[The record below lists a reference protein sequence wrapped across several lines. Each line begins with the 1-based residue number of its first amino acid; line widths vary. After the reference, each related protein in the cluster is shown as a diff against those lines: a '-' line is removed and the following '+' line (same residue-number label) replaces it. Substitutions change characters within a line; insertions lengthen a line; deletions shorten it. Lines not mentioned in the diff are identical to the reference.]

1 MLPRT
6 IAANEPEGQA
16 PDDVAGQRHVLP
28 TAPYGSGASRRL
40 GAATTKIDVI
50 VPVRNE
56 AANIAKFIAAVES
69 LPLPADVRVG
79 VVFIEDGST
88 DDTVAVL
95 RKLSKENP
103 RARYFS
109 MANGFG
115 EGPAIT
121 FGVRCSRADAMI
133 MMAVES
139 HPPQLI
145 PLMVE
150 AFREGAQV
158 VQCVRDSFADR
169 QRYRDVATA
178 LFVPFIR
185 FLTGFDYG
193 QQNVYY
199 RLMSRAF
206 ANQVLASPRYQRF
219 LRFPLPDEASGAL
232 RIIHAHMAERESGKS
247 QYSLGRLMGLALDGI
262 LACISAPRMV
272 VLNVVLLVIAAALF
286 WLNLSPLA
294 SLFVAGPLFL
304 CYRYF
309 WLRTVDHMQKLVI
322 RECSNDT
329 GRGSA
334 S

>member
-1 MLPRT
+1 MPFWTRSAWEPNHRV
-6 IAANEPEGQA
+6 AAAQ
-16 PDDVAGQRHVLP
+16 
-28 TAPYGSGASRRL
+28 GSH
-40 GAATTKIDVI
+40 AAVTQVDVI

-56 AANIAKFIAAVES
+56 AASVPKFLAAVES
-69 LPLPADVRVG
+69 LALPAEVELK

-88 DDTVAVL
+88 DNTVAML
-95 RKLSKENP
+95 RNLARENP
-103 RARYFS
+103 RIQYFS

-115 EGPAIT
+115 EGPAIM
-121 FGVRCSRADAMI
+121 FGLRRSRADAII

-139 HPPQLI
+139 HPPELI
-145 PLMVE
+145 PLMIQ
-150 AFREGAQV
+150 AFREGAEV
-158 VQCVRDSFADR
+158 VQCVRDSFAGR

-232 RIIHAHMAERESGKS
+232 RIIHADMAERESGKS

-272 VLNVVLLVIAAALF
+272 VLNVVLLLIAATLF

-309 WLRTVDHMQKLVI
+309 WLRTVDHMQKLII
-322 RECSNDT
+322 RECSDDT
-329 GRGSA
+329 GRGSG